1 MQAIHALRPPPQY
14 YATKVSVQN
23 RSVDGSLALMRPSS
37 VFAALTLAM
46 ITASCS
52 SSPVTV
58 ERVDARDVHRR
69 LTQSALSAGQLSTFS
84 RNVLLEADLAAL
96 YRDDPETA
104 LERLHDLAV
113 SGSGGPNELFA
124 AAEASFLHAERT
136 RQLPYYLVATLY
148 AWAYLFPEDP
158 VEKPNPFDTRFR
170 LAADIYNRG
179 LTSALESA
187 EGRQLALRP
196 GAYELPFGRQLH
208 ITFDPAQLRWRGR
221 QMTGFAPVAELQV
234 SGLQAYYSERG
245 IGAPLAATLAPL
257 ANAPGP
263 KDLLAPELTIP
274 VTVLLRLPHSRSR
287 LAWDPLDGVLEIRG
301 PEADNKVEVEGQS
314 VPLES
319 EFTAVLA
326 YSLADSPIWSQEYR
340 RFFTPLKFGRDDD
353 AQLYASVPHRQGRI
367 PVVFVHG
374 TASSFGRW
382 AEMYNR
388 LAADRRLRDR
398 YEFWFFSYNSGAP
411 VSWSSMLL
419 RESLRRA
426 VQLLDPAGTDPAMQ
440 QMVVIGHSQG
450 GLLTKMTVV
459 DSGSRFWDLNW
470 SKPLESLDVS
480 PATRDVLQR
489 WGFVKPLPFVKRV
502 IFLATPHRGSP
513 LTVGRIAAWVGGYV
527 ATPFQ
532 LAAVVGDVAVHN
544 KDAFAL
550 SGAYSLSRAPTSMD
564 QMNPRNPF
572 LRTLADL
579 PIAPGVT
586 ANSIVAVQGTG
597 PIEEGSDGVVPYSSA
612 HLEGVE
618 SEVVIRS
625 THTVQDQPAAV
636 EEVRRIL
643 LLHATEASSPSR

>member
-1 MQAIHALRPPPQY
+1 MRLF
-14 YATKVSVQN
+14 S
-23 RSVDGSLALMRPSS
+23 SLAVLALA
-37 VFAALTLAM
+37 VLTAA
-46 ITASCS
+46 CS

-58 ERVDARDVHRR
+58 ARVDARDVHRR

-187 EGRQLALRP
+187 EGHQLALRP

-208 ITFDPAQLRWRGR
+208 VTFDAAQLHWRGR

-257 ANAPGP
+257 ADAPGP

-353 AQLYASVPHRQGRI
+353 AQLYASVPHRPGRI

-426 VQLLDPAGTDPAMQ
+426 VQLLDPTGGDPAMQ

-459 DSGSRFWDLNW
+459 DSGSRFWDMNW
-470 SKPLESLDVS
+470 SKPPEALDVS
-480 PATRDVLQR
+480 PETRDVLRR

-527 ATPFQ
+527 TTPLQ

-550 SGAYSLSRAPTSMD
+550 SSAYSLSRAPTSMD

-597 PIEEGSDGVVPYSSA
+597 PVEEGSDGVVPYTSA

-625 THTVQDQPAAV
+625 SHTVQDQPGAV

-643 LLHATEASSPSR
+643 LLHATEAAPPSR